1 MSRDTTLQ
9 LANVPKEVHLIIQL
23 LKSEKQQEVDDLS
36 EEWFKEIDWQ
46 LFIKQAMHH
55 RLYPLLYSKVK
66 MVGAERI
73 PEFVEEKLRVEY
85 KRNTFQM
92 LQLSG
97 EMERMSR
104 LFSSHN
110 IRLLFLKGPMLS
122 HELYGDVSLRT
133 SGDLD
138 VMIPLNDLERAEELL
153 ASHGYQKD
161 DYIETVL
168 ADWKWRH
175 HHVTYYHP
183 QKKVKIE
190 LHWRLNPGPCKEPG
204 FEHLWKRKDI
214 SSISKT
220 PIYILGKEDL
230 FLFLAAHG
238 ARHGWSRLRWLVD
251 MDRLVKVPMDWK
263 HLRQLLNQYHF
274 QHVGA
279 QALYL
284 SSVLLGTPVPLD
296 MPITKKSRTLAQ
308 QAVFYLES
316 MVNLHSEPLP
326 QEIADYHKR
335 HLFSL
340 MSSNQKF
347 FFILSF
353 LYPYPEDAE
362 LLPLPKRLHF
372 LYFPLR
378 PFLWGWRKTRKHA
391 IT

>member
-1 MSRDTTLQ
+1 MSKATNLQ
-9 LANVPKEVHLIIQL
+9 LANVPKEVHLILQL
-23 LKSEKQQEVDDLS
+23 LKSDKQQDIDALS
-36 EEWFKEIDWQ
+36 RSSFEDIDWN
-46 LFIKQAMHH
+46 LFIKQSLHH
-55 RLYPLLYSKVK
+55 RVYPLLYSKVK
-66 MVGAERI
+66 MVESGRI
-73 PEFVEEKLRVEY
+73 PEFVEEKLCFEY

-104 LFSSHN
+104 LFSSN
-110 IRLLFLKGPMLS
+110 EIRLLFLKGPMLS

-138 VMIPLNDLERAEELL
+138 VMISIEDLQKAEHLL

-168 ADWKWRH
+168 EDWKWRH

-183 QKKVKIE
+183 RKKVKIE

-204 FEHLWKRKDI
+204 FEHLWKRKEV

-220 PIYILGKEDL
+220 PIYILGKEEL

-251 MDRLVKVPMDWK
+251 IDRLVDQSIDWK
-263 HLRQLLNQYHF
+263 NLKRLLIHNHFHLA
-274 QHVGA
+274 GA

-284 SSVLLGTPVPLD
+284 SSVLLETPVPLE
-296 MPITKKSRTLAQ
+296 MPVNKRSRVLAQ
-308 QAVFYLES
+308 QAIFYLES
-316 MVNLHSEPLP
+316 MINLHSEPLP
-326 QEIADYHKR
+326 QEVADYHKR

-340 MSSNQKF
+340 MSWNQKF